1 MPRRPVG
8 IRINRSNAAT
18 GELMTTIE
26 DILRLSGMA
35 PPPKENDM
43 SLLMEQLLV
52 ASGHEPIID
61 APEPAL
67 VTSAA
72 VTSQDVNLTPLMA
85 EPCFDIAVEFKAR
98 IQQSN
103 GLDMV
108 DTHTL
113 EAIVDGLLLELCL
126 RGIVVSYPVLGHGD

>member
-1 MPRRPVG
+1 
-8 IRINRSNAAT
+8 
-18 GELMTTIE
+18 MTTIE

-35 PPPKENDM
+35 PTTPRVTLTDGKAITFAPQPKENDM

-61 APEPAL
+61 EPAL
-67 VTSAA
+67 VTGAV

-85 EPCFDIAVEFKAR
+85 EPCFDIAAEFKAR

-126 RGIVVSYPVLGHGD
+126 RGIVVSYPVLSHD

>member
-1 MPRRPVG
+1 
-8 IRINRSNAAT
+8 
-18 GELMTTIE
+18 MTTIE

-35 PPPKENDM
+35 PTTPRVTLTDGKAITFAPQPKENDM

-52 ASGHEPIID
+52 ASGHEPVED
-61 APEPAL
+61 PYEFAPEPAL
-67 VTSAA
+67 V
-72 VTSQDVNLTPLMA
+72 NLTPLMT
-85 EPCFDIAVEFKAR
+85 EPCFDIAAEFKAR

-126 RGIVVSYPVLGHGD
+126 RGIVVSSPVLGHGD